1 MLDLTNKLIEGI
13 KDYFKNTNGKVA
25 VIGISGGKDSSVA
38 AALCVKALGKDNVLG
53 ILMPNGTQTDI
64 NDSYK
69 LCEFLDIEHI
79 TINISDAYNSIKN
92 TIKYQANH
100 TMKYDN
106 ISEQADINLQ
116 PRLRM
121 SSLYAVSQS
130 IDGGRVINTT
140 NKSEAFVGYGT
151 LWGDTVGDFAP
162 LADLEVWEV
171 ILVGKDLGLPEE
183 LIYKTPS
190 DGLSGKSDEE
200 KLGITY
206 EDIRNYIKCNGFYK
220 YDELNGQFSKTKN
233 FSKIRELHEK
243 SEFKRD
249 MIKIPKVKVK

>member
-79 TINISDAYNSIKN
+79 TVNISDAYNSIKN
-92 TIKYQANH
+92 IIKYQANH

-106 ISEQADINLQ
+106 ISE
-116 PRLRM
+116 
-121 SSLYAVSQS
+121 
-130 IDGGRVINTT
+130 
-140 NKSEAFVGYGT
+140 
-151 LWGDTVGDFAP
+151 
-162 LADLEVWEV
+162 V
-171 ILVGKDLGLPEE
+171 ILN
-183 LIYKTPS
+183 S
-190 DGLSGKSDEE
+190 
-200 KLGITY
+200 
-206 EDIRNYIKCNGFYK
+206 
-220 YDELNGQFSKTKN
+220 
-233 FSKIRELHEK
+233 
-243 SEFKRD
+243 
-249 MIKIPKVKVK
+249 